1 MIIELKAFYTEFFSL
16 VYMFI
21 IDNKISEQSL
31 FGCFETNGK
40 MLYSFFLNIL
50 DSVKQSCREQLFRT
64 FLKCTGKQNL
74 KLLSNY

>member
-1 MIIELKAFYTEFFSL
+1 MWKMIIELKAFCIDFFSL

-40 MLYSFFLNIL
+40 MLYPFFLNIL
-50 DSVKQSCREQLFRT
+50 DSVKQSCRE
-64 FLKCTGKQNL
+64 
-74 KLLSNY
+74 